1 VFPFRKS
8 NSTAHFVLL
17 RPARAGLQGA
27 SIVGQWVSWG
37 AKNSFHAGTEVFS
50 MKVILKEDIPKLGRM
65 GKTVDVKP
73 GYGRN
78 YLIPQG
84 KAILATSKNLKALEH
99 ERMLIQ
105 RKADLLRKDAEGLA
119 GKISGLTITLTR
131 KVVEEDKLYG
141 SVSVSDISQAL
152 EEAGVEIE
160 RKLIKLDEPIKSL
173 GEFKVSIKMYHDVT
187 AELTVQVVKEE

>member
-1 VFPFRKS
+1 
-8 NSTAHFVLL
+8 
-17 RPARAGLQGA
+17 
-27 SIVGQWVSWG
+27 
-37 AKNSFHAGTEVFS
+37 

-65 GKTVDVKP
+65 GQTVQVAR

-84 KAILATSKNLKALEH
+84 KAIQATSKNMKALEH

-105 RKADLLRKDAEGLA
+105 RKADLARKEAEGLA
-119 GKISGLTITLTR
+119 GKIRGLTLTLTR

-173 GEFKVSIKMYHDVT
+173 GEFKVSVKVYHDVA
-187 AELTVQVVKEE
+187 AELTVQVVKED

>member
-1 VFPFRKS
+1 
-8 NSTAHFVLL
+8 
-17 RPARAGLQGA
+17 
-27 SIVGQWVSWG
+27 
-37 AKNSFHAGTEVFS
+37 

-65 GKTVDVKP
+65 GQTVQVAR

-84 KAILATSKNLKALEH
+84 KAIQATSKNLKALEH

-105 RKADLLRKDAEGLA
+105 RKADLARKEAEGFA
-119 GKISGLTITLTR
+119 GKISGLTLTLSR

-173 GEFKVSIKMYHDVT
+173 GEFKVSIKVYHDVT
-187 AELTVQVVKEE
+187 AELTVQVVKED

>member
-1 VFPFRKS
+1 
-8 NSTAHFVLL
+8 
-17 RPARAGLQGA
+17 
-27 SIVGQWVSWG
+27 
-37 AKNSFHAGTEVFS
+37 

-65 GKTVDVKP
+65 GQTVDVAR

-84 KAILATSKNLKALEH
+84 KAIQATSKNLKALEH

-105 RKADLLRKDAEGLA
+105 RKADLAHKEAEGLA
-119 GKISGLTITLTR
+119 GKISGLTLTLTR

-141 SVSVSDISQAL
+141 SVSISDISQAL

-173 GEFKVSIKMYHDVT
+173 GEFKVSIKVYHDVT
-187 AELTVQVVKEE
+187 AELTVQVVKED

>member
-1 VFPFRKS
+1 
-8 NSTAHFVLL
+8 
-17 RPARAGLQGA
+17 
-27 SIVGQWVSWG
+27 
-37 AKNSFHAGTEVFS
+37 

-65 GKTVDVKP
+65 GQTVQVAR

-84 KAILATSKNLKALEH
+84 KAIQATSKNMKALEH

-105 RKADLLRKDAEGLA
+105 RKADLARKEAEGLA
-119 GKISGLTITLTR
+119 GKIRGLTLTLTR

-173 GEFKVSIKMYHDVT
+173 GEFKVSIKVYHDVT
-187 AELTVQVVKEE
+187 AELIVQVVKED

>member
-1 VFPFRKS
+1 
-8 NSTAHFVLL
+8 
-17 RPARAGLQGA
+17 
-27 SIVGQWVSWG
+27 
-37 AKNSFHAGTEVFS
+37 

-65 GKTVDVKP
+65 GQTVQVAR

-84 KAILATSKNLKALEH
+84 KAIQATNKNLKALEH

-105 RKADLLRKDAEGLA
+105 RKADLARKEAEGFA
-119 GKISGLTITLTR
+119 GKISGLTLTLSR

-173 GEFKVSIKMYHDVT
+173 GEFKVAIKAYHDVT
-187 AELTVQVVKEE
+187 AELTVKVVKED

>member
-1 VFPFRKS
+1 
-8 NSTAHFVLL
+8 
-17 RPARAGLQGA
+17 
-27 SIVGQWVSWG
+27 
-37 AKNSFHAGTEVFS
+37 

-65 GKTVDVKP
+65 GEMVRVAP

-84 KAILATSKNLKALEH
+84 KAIQATSKNLKALEH

-105 RKADLLRKDAEGLA
+105 RKADLARKEAEGVA
-119 GKISGLTITLTR
+119 GKISGLTLTLSR
-131 KVVEEDKLYG
+131 KVVDEDKLYG
-141 SVSVSDISQAL
+141 SVSVGDISQAL

-160 RKLIKLDEPIKSL
+160 RKLIRLDEPIKSL
-173 GEFKVSIKMYHDVT
+173 GEFQVSVKVHADVT

>member
-1 VFPFRKS
+1 
-8 NSTAHFVLL
+8 
-17 RPARAGLQGA
+17 
-27 SIVGQWVSWG
+27 
-37 AKNSFHAGTEVFS
+37 
-50 MKVILKEDIPKLGRM
+50 M
-65 GKTVDVKP
+65 GETVQVAP

-84 KAILATSKNLKALEH
+84 KAVLATSKNFKELEH
-99 ERMLIQ
+99 QRQLIL
-105 RKADLLRKDAEGLA
+105 RKADLIRKDAESFA
-119 GKISGLTITLTR
+119 EKFRGLTLTLAR
-131 KVVEEDKLYG
+131 KVVEEDKIYG

-173 GEFKVSIKMYHDVT
+173 GEFQVPVKVHADVT

>member
-1 VFPFRKS
+1 
-8 NSTAHFVLL
+8 
-17 RPARAGLQGA
+17 
-27 SIVGQWVSWG
+27 
-37 AKNSFHAGTEVFS
+37 

-65 GKTVDVKP
+65 GQTVNVAR

-84 KAILATSKNLKALEH
+84 KAILATSKNLKALGH

-105 RKADLLRKDAEGLA
+105 RKADLARKEAEGLA
-119 GKISGLTITLTR
+119 GKIGGLTLTLTR

-141 SVSVSDISQAL
+141 SVSVSDIAQAL

-173 GEFKVSIKMYHDVT
+173 GEFKVAIKAYHDVT
-187 AELTVQVVKEE
+187 AEITVQVVKED

>member
-1 VFPFRKS
+1 
-8 NSTAHFVLL
+8 
-17 RPARAGLQGA
+17 
-27 SIVGQWVSWG
+27 
-37 AKNSFHAGTEVFS
+37 

-65 GKTVDVKP
+65 GQTVDVAR

-84 KAILATSKNLKALEH
+84 KAIPATSKNVKALEH

-105 RKADLLRKDAEGLA
+105 RKADLARKEAEGLA
-119 GKISGLTITLTR
+119 GKIRGLTLTLTR

-141 SVSVSDISQAL
+141 SVSVSDIAQAL
-152 EEAGVEIE
+152 DEAGVEIE
-160 RKLIKLDEPIKSL
+160 RKLIKLDEPIKNL
-173 GEFKVSIKMYHDVT
+173 GEFQVSVKVYHDVT

>member
-1 VFPFRKS
+1 
-8 NSTAHFVLL
+8 
-17 RPARAGLQGA
+17 
-27 SIVGQWVSWG
+27 
-37 AKNSFHAGTEVFS
+37 
-50 MKVILKEDIPKLGRM
+50 MKVILKEDIRKLGRM
-65 GKTVDVKP
+65 GQTVQVAR

-84 KAILATSKNLKALEH
+84 KAIQATNKNLKALEH

-105 RKADLLRKDAEGLA
+105 RKADLARKEAEGFA
-119 GKISGLTITLTR
+119 GKISGLTLTLSR

-173 GEFKVSIKMYHDVT
+173 GEFKVAIKVYHDVT
-187 AELTVQVVKEE
+187 AELTVQVVKED

>member
-1 VFPFRKS
+1 
-8 NSTAHFVLL
+8 
-17 RPARAGLQGA
+17 
-27 SIVGQWVSWG
+27 
-37 AKNSFHAGTEVFS
+37 

-65 GKTVDVKP
+65 GQTVNVAR

-84 KAILATSKNLKALEH
+84 KAILATSKNLKALGH

-105 RKADLLRKDAEGLA
+105 RKADLARKEAEGLA
-119 GKISGLTITLTR
+119 GKIGGLTLTLTR

-141 SVSVSDISQAL
+141 SVSVSDIAQAL

-173 GEFKVSIKMYHDVT
+173 GEFKVAIKVYHDVT
-187 AELTVQVVKEE
+187 AELTVQVVKED

>member
-1 VFPFRKS
+1 
-8 NSTAHFVLL
+8 
-17 RPARAGLQGA
+17 
-27 SIVGQWVSWG
+27 
-37 AKNSFHAGTEVFS
+37 
-50 MKVILKEDIPKLGRM
+50 MKVILKEDIPRLGTM
-65 GKTVDVKP
+65 GETVQVAP

-84 KAILATSKNLKALEH
+84 KAVLATSKNLKELEH
-99 ERMLIQ
+99 QRQLIL
-105 RKADLLRKDAEGLA
+105 RKAKLIRKDAESFA
-119 GKISGLTITLTR
+119 EKFRGLTLTLAR
-131 KVVEEDKLYG
+131 KVKDEDKIYG

-173 GEFKVSIKMYHDVT
+173 GEFQVAVKVHADVT

>member
-1 VFPFRKS
+1 
-8 NSTAHFVLL
+8 
-17 RPARAGLQGA
+17 
-27 SIVGQWVSWG
+27 
-37 AKNSFHAGTEVFS
+37 

-105 RKADLLRKDAEGLA
+105 RKADLARKEAEGLA
-119 GKISGLTITLTR
+119 GKISGLTLTLTR

-160 RKLIKLDEPIKSL
+160 RKSIKLVDPIKSL
-173 GEFKVSIKMYHDVT
+173 GEFKVSVKVYHDVT
-187 AELTVQVVKEE
+187 AKITVQVVKED

>member
-1 VFPFRKS
+1 
-8 NSTAHFVLL
+8 
-17 RPARAGLQGA
+17 
-27 SIVGQWVSWG
+27 
-37 AKNSFHAGTEVFS
+37 

-65 GKTVDVKP
+65 GQTVQVAR

-84 KAILATSKNLKALEH
+84 KAIQATSKNMKALEH

-105 RKADLLRKDAEGLA
+105 RKADLVRKEAQGVA
-119 GKISGLTITLTR
+119 GKINGLTVTISR

-141 SVSVSDISQAL
+141 SVSIGDISQAL
-152 EEAGVEIE
+152 EAAGVEIE
-160 RKLIKLDEPIKSL
+160 RKAIKLDEPIKSL
-173 GEFKVSIKMYHDVT
+173 GEFQVSIKVHADVT

>member
-1 VFPFRKS
+1 
-8 NSTAHFVLL
+8 
-17 RPARAGLQGA
+17 
-27 SIVGQWVSWG
+27 
-37 AKNSFHAGTEVFS
+37 

-65 GKTVDVKP
+65 GQMVDVAR

-84 KAILATSKNLKALEH
+84 KAIVATSKNLKALEH

-105 RKADLLRKDAEGLA
+105 RKAELAHKEAEGLA
-119 GKISGLTITLTR
+119 EKIGGLTLSLSR

-152 EEAGVEIE
+152 EEAGVVIE
-160 RKLIKLDEPIKSL
+160 RKLIKLEEPIKSL
-173 GEFKVSIKMYHDVT
+173 GEFKVPIKVHDNVM
-187 AELTVQVVKEE
+187 AEVTVQVLKEE

>member
-1 VFPFRKS
+1 
-8 NSTAHFVLL
+8 
-17 RPARAGLQGA
+17 
-27 SIVGQWVSWG
+27 
-37 AKNSFHAGTEVFS
+37 

-65 GKTVDVKP
+65 GQTVDVAR

-78 YLIPQG
+78 YLLPQG
-84 KAILATSKNLKALEH
+84 KAIVATSKNVKALEH

-105 RKADLLRKDAEGLA
+105 RKADLARKEAEGLA
-119 GKISGLTITLTR
+119 GKIEGMTLTLTR

-141 SVSVSDISQAL
+141 SVSVSDIAQAL

-173 GEFKVSIKMYHDVT
+173 GEFKVAIKAHHDVT
-187 AELTVQVVKEE
+187 AELTVQVVKED